1 MNRLIRKQFGRHKFS
16 SISKLAIVAFIISLA
31 ASLIDTIWA
40 VYMDSFI
47 HSEVWVGFI
56 SAALTLISLMSSF
69 VFIPFIEKSN
79 KSKLF
84 ANSLLLFASFY
95 FLFALNKT
103 FIFFIVLAVLI
114 TLIYNLRVTSIGIL
128 IKDNSSEK
136 QLSKNEGLVYTFLN
150 LAWVIG
156 PLIAA
161 LLLVKFNSA
170 LGNNMIFI
178 LSAVL
183 ILIGFLFFKI
193 SKIKD
198 SNITKKPHTKLK
210 ENFIAFFKDK
220 NRVLAYVIGGGV
232 SLWWTLI
239 YLFIPL
245 HMIRSGISES
255 YIGFFFFA
263 IAFPLLI
270 STYKF
275 SKMAGE
281 YGFKKF
287 FIFGFFILSLVAFAS
302 FFIINIYIMLL
313 LLVIGSFGIAMIEA
327 TSEAYFFDILTGN
340 KEEKGS
346 RFYGPYSTTIDVNH
360 FIGRISSSIL
370 LIFRPFKFIFLSDSY
385 HSWATLKTS
394 SIEVTP
400 SNALR

>member
-103 FIFFIVLAVLI
+103 FIFFIILAVLI

-161 LLLVKFNSA
+161 LLLTKFNSA
-170 LGNNMIFI
+170 
-178 LSAVL
+178 
-183 ILIGFLFFKI
+183 
-193 SKIKD
+193 
-198 SNITKKPHTKLK
+198 
-210 ENFIAFFKDK
+210 
-220 NRVLAYVIGGGV
+220 
-232 SLWWTLI
+232 
-239 YLFIPL
+239 
-245 HMIRSGISES
+245 
-255 YIGFFFFA
+255 
-263 IAFPLLI
+263 
-270 STYKF
+270 
-275 SKMAGE
+275 
-281 YGFKKF
+281 
-287 FIFGFFILSLVAFAS
+287 
-302 FFIINIYIMLL
+302 
-313 LLVIGSFGIAMIEA
+313 
-327 TSEAYFFDILTGN
+327 
-340 KEEKGS
+340 
-346 RFYGPYSTTIDVNH
+346 
-360 FIGRISSSIL
+360 
-370 LIFRPFKFIFLSDSY
+370 
-385 HSWATLKTS
+385 
-394 SIEVTP
+394 
-400 SNALR
+400 